1 MGRFFATAFSSVMK
15 LNLKLVLYNLY
26 LITYSFLYETISL
39 RGVFI
44 SKVHRGARRTVKS
57 T

>member
-15 LNLKLVLYNLY
+15 LNLKFVHYNIY
-26 LITYSFLYETISL
+26 LINYSFLYETISL
-39 RGVFI
+39 RDEFI